1 MHIASLALYKGPPR
15 PLWRKVG
22 HYAIRLWTWS
32 RWSHAEL
39 VIDGWCYSASVM
51 DGGVRRKQIDL
62 GDGHWDIIPLELT
75 QDECV
80 KALAWF
86 LSHEDDGYDFR
97 NIARWI
103 MPFVP
108 QHPMQYVCYESIG
121 EALGFAGAYRLDA
134 DDLYQWAKGR
144 EPKIISIENPA
155 QNF

>member
-1 MHIASLALYKGPPR
+1 MTALALYKGPPA

-62 GDGHWDIIPLELT
+62 DSGHWDIVPIELT
-75 QDECV
+75 QGECA

-86 LSHEDDGYDFR
+86 LVNEDAGYDFR
-97 NIARWI
+97 NIARWVI
-103 MPFVP
+103 PLVP
-108 QHPMQYVCYESIG
+108 QHPMQYVCYEAIG
-121 EALGFAGAYRLDA
+121 SALGFAGAHRLDA

-144 EPKIISIENPA
+144 QPAIIDADEKL
-155 QNF
+155 